1 MIIRWTNR
9 ASRDVGRLS
18 NFLSPVA
25 SETAAKVAQALI
37 SAPNRL
43 IIFPRVGQR
52 VESFISKEIRKL
64 SINDYIMHYEIV
76 GEDILILRIWHSR
89 EDRSLEEV

>member
-1 MIIRWTNR
+1 MART
-9 ASRDVGRLS
+9 L
-18 NFLSPVA
+18 
-25 SETAAKVAQALI
+25 T

-52 VESFISKEIRKL
+52 VESFASKEVRKL
-64 SINDYIMHYEIV
+64 SINDYVMHYEIV

-89 EDRSLEEV
+89 EDRAFEEV

>member
-9 ASRDVGRLS
+9 ASRGVGRLS

-25 SETAAKVAQALI
+25 SETAAKVARTLT

-52 VESFISKEIRKL
+52 VESFASKEVRKL
-64 SINDYIMHYEIV
+64 SINDYVMHYEIM

-89 EDRSLEEV
+89 EDRAFEEV